1 MALHIIQFLLEHI
14 HLHSLRPNP
23 CVGIFQLLRG
33 GCGLTLCLYGF
44 SQRLGDVRFL
54 EPDCLQRESKSA
66 HQYFR
71 IVIAT
76 DFASLRMIQPFR
88 LPSRFH
94 GPLLNRVKL
103 KFHVIR
109 FHGAPKFGLR

>member
-1 MALHIIQFLLEHI
+1 MPLL
-14 HLHSLRPNP
+14 
-23 CVGIFQLLRG
+23 LLRG
-33 GCGLTLCLYGF
+33 GCGLTLCICGF
-44 SQRLGDVRFL
+44 SQRLGDVRLL
-54 EPDCLQRESKSA
+54 EPDCLQRDLKSA

-71 IVIAT
+71 IVIAK

-94 GPLLNRVKL
+94 GPLMNRVKL